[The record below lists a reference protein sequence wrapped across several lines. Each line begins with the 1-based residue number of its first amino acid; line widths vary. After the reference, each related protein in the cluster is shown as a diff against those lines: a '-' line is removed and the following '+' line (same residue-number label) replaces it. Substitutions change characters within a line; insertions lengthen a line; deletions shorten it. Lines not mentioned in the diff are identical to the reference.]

1 MGQAVLKMCVS
12 FRLVLLSVLFS
23 GLDSTTRTFYIGIRE
38 EMWDFAPTGRNT
50 VTGRVIDQ
58 DQQASLF
65 LQQGPHRIGR
75 VYKKAVYK
83 QYTSETYSKEIA
95 KPSWLGYLGP
105 LLMAEVDDVIVVHL
119 KNFAS
124 RPYSMHPHGVFYKK
138 DSEGALYPD
147 KTTGKN
153 KTDDQVLPG
162 GNYTYEWVV
171 KPQYAPADGDKP
183 CLTWVYHSH
192 VHSSQD
198 IASGLIGG
206 LITCKKGTLF
216 NPSNQTKPERKDVD
230 KDFFLMFSVVDE
242 NLSWYLEENIQT
254 FCSDPTGVDRDS
266 EEFQESN
273 RMHAINGYV
282 FGNLPGLEI
291 CHNHTVAWHLLG
303 MGNEVDVHAANF
315 HGHTLLD
322 RGHRTDV
329 LSLFP
334 ASLVTAEMFA
344 GTTGKWMLSCQVN
357 DHIQAGMQAFYW
369 VFSCGKETG
378 GDQGGPPSGTTRHY
392 YIAAEEQLWNYG
404 PTGINALNNLSL
416 SDSYF
421 GTMRGHLGG
430 VYRKAHYVA
439 YTDDTFT
446 TKKEAMDAEKHLG
459 ILGPVIRAET
469 GDLIHVTFL
478 NKASRNY
485 SILPHGIQYEEGYEG
500 SSYGTG
506 ESGHW
511 VPPGQRFTY
520 RWRVMEGPSPSDP
533 ACISFLYYSATDPV
547 RDTNSGLV
555 GPLLVCKS
563 NTLDQSGAQK
573 GVDKEFFLLFSLMD
587 ENLSWYL
594 EDNIEMFGSNN
605 SEPQDK
611 DFQDSNIM
619 HAVNG
624 FLYGNLPGLDL
635 CLGDRVSW
643 HAFGLGSEMDIH
655 GIHFEGNTVQ
665 WEGLR
670 RDTFNLFP
678 HTTVTVSMAPD
689 SIGRFEISCMTT
701 DHYEAGMRHQY
712 TVQRCTRPHA
722 EPTTTPLVLHYFI
735 AAEEL
740 EWNYAPD
747 RTWELEKHNATKE
760 TSPGSIFVGN
770 GENRIGPKYKKV
782 VFREYTNSSF
792 LERKIRSSTEEHL
805 EIMGPI
811 IKAEVGE
818 QILITFRNNAS
829 RAYSMYG
836 HGVKMSQH
844 PDAVEPGDVKEYR
857 WNIPESSG
865 PGPSD
870 PNCISFAYHSSI
882 DFVKDTVSGLIGPLV
897 ICRKGTL
904 SQSRCRKDVDREFAL
919 LFMVFNEN
927 LSWYLGDNIKSY
939 LGKDPGTFSMTP
951 EFEESNKMHAINGK
965 LYGNLNGLILME
977 GDRVDWY
984 LLGMGSEVDMHTVHF
999 HGETFTYKTNWTHRS
1014 DVFELF
1020 PGTFQTVSMV
1030 ARNPGNWL
1038 MHCHVADHIL
1048 AGMETTFTIRSSAG
1062 EEQGE
1067 NWIRFLFFISNMTVQ
1082 EDDDDLKPM
1091 R

>member
-1 MGQAVLKMCVS
+1 MSLTIKS
-12 FRLVLLSVLFS
+12 IFLFLSVKK
-23 GLDSTTRTFYIGIRE
+23 
-38 EMWDFAPTGRNT
+38 
-50 VTGRVIDQ
+50 
-58 DQQASLF
+58 ASLF

-206 LITCKKGTLF
+206 LITCKKGLWLI
-216 NPSNQTKPERKDVD
+216 PERKDVD

-500 SSYGTG
+500 SSYDPPESRTQPNPP
-506 ESGHW
+506 SGHW

-619 HAVNG
+619 H
-624 FLYGNLPGLDL
+624 
-635 CLGDRVSW
+635 
-643 HAFGLGSEMDIH
+643 
-655 GIHFEGNTVQ
+655 
-665 WEGLR
+665 
-670 RDTFNLFP
+670 
-678 HTTVTVSMAPD
+678 
-689 SIGRFEISCMTT
+689 GRFEISCMTT

-760 TSPGSIFVGN
+760 TSIFVGN

-844 PDAVEPGDVKEYR
+844 PDAVEPGENEFLYR

-999 HGETFTYKTNWTHRS
+999 HGETFTYK
-1014 DVFELF
+1014 
-1020 PGTFQTVSMV
+1020 V
-1030 ARNPGNWL
+1030 AICGL
-1038 MHCHVADHIL
+1038 IQ
-1048 AGMETTFTIRSSAG
+1048 F
-1062 EEQGE
+1062 
-1067 NWIRFLFFISNMTVQ
+1067 FL
-1082 EDDDDLKPM
+1082 LL
-1091 R
+1091 